1 MSWSG
6 TGLQDNLEVSRP
18 SRKISPDDVLKDF
31 ISEYVSFYSEL
42 NKAVPRDYIE
52 ACAIFAIASVIG
64 GRVSIRTLASGEE
77 KPNVFVILLGA
88 SSISHKTT
96 PLKVV
101 ERVLRGTD
109 EVDFLSGRFSI
120 EGMIMDLSNSP
131 WGVVIRDEFTG
142 LLAEVSKSYVQELKE
157 FLCEM
162 YDRKIGTR
170 STIKY
175 GKVVIKDPCNSFLS
189 ATTPDNLS
197 SKLKRED
204 YAGGYLPRHLLMCP
218 EPIYDS
224 GGIDMMSESDMSVEF
239 KIIQTLKFIV
249 DKFPKGTLTDIKFE
263 GFVDKSNPGDAY
275 KLFNEW
281 VIVNKAIAKV
291 QKEDVEPFYARLV
304 DYFIKLCIIFQL
316 SDTST
321 DVTVDI
327 GNSRVSRYIVITK
340 KTAERVVAWMNNYRS
355 FHLNRA
361 LRVLS
366 NVEIERVYNTI
377 RSLCNSSETREI
389 TYSDI
394 LRASNRLSKDLRP
407 FIQTLDESDRI
418 IVRKTLNPKSLTHKA
433 TEYIKLNEK
442 R

>member
-52 ACAIFAIASVIG
+52 ACAIFAISAVVG
-64 GRVSIRTLASGEE
+64 GSVSIRTLASGEE
-77 KPNVFVILLGA
+77 KPNVFIILLGA

-101 ERVLRGTD
+101 ERVLRATD

-142 LLAEVSKSYVQELKE
+142 LLAEVSKSYIQELKE
-157 FLCEM
+157 FLCEL

-175 GKVVIKDPCNSFLS
+175 GKVIVKDPCNSFLS

-197 SKLKRED
+197 SKLKKED
-204 YAGGYLPRHLLMCP
+204 YRGGYLPRHILMCP
-218 EPIYDS
+218 EPVYDS
-224 GGIDMMSESDMSVEF
+224 GGIDMMSVNDMSIEF
-239 KIIQTLKFIV
+239 KIVQTLKFILG
-249 DKFPKGTLTDIKFE
+249 KFPKGTITDVKFE
-263 GFVDKSNPGDAY
+263 GYVDKSNPGEAY
-275 KLFNEW
+275 KLFNDW
-281 VIVNKAIAKV
+281 VIVNKAIAKE
-291 QKEDVEPFYARLV
+291 QREDVEPFYARLV
-304 DYFIKLCIIFQL
+304 DFFIKLCMIFQL

-321 DVTVDI
+321 EVTVDI
-327 GNSRVSRYIVITK
+327 GKDKVDRYIVITK
-340 KTAERVVAWMNNYRS
+340 KTAERVVEWMNKYRS
-355 FHLNRA
+355 YHLNRA
-361 LRVLS
+361 LKVLS
-366 NVEIERVYNTI
+366 NVNIERVYNI
-377 RSLCNSSETREI
+377 ISSICEKSKDKKAQYSEVLRST
-389 TYSDI
+389 TYLTDE
-394 LRASNRLSKDLRP
+394 LRKIIKTLEESNRISVNRYLKDKGG
-407 FIQTLDESDRI
+407 S
-418 IVRKTLNPKSLTHKA
+418 RKP
-433 TEYIKLNEK
+433 TEFIKLVESE
-442 R
+442 